1 MLKASFESSSTSEGT
16 VSKEEEIVVVMNEGV
31 DRVNENSCES
41 EENSLFNQSN
51 SLPTQSLSL
60 TQSNSLPTQSLS
72 LTQSNSLSIQS
83 QQETKPILLPQVFIQ
98 QAHPPCGLASSS
110 FGSYWQLVCTKKDKP
125 NPLHPTKF
133 IPSPKERIFQTKIME
148 ITIDNLKV

>member
-31 DRVNENSCES
+31 DRVNEKSCDS
-41 EENSLFNQSN
+41 EENRMSEMDSLSN
-51 SLPTQSLSL
+51 QSLSL
-60 TQSNSLPTQSLS
+60 N
-72 LTQSNSLSIQS
+72 QSNSLSIQS
-83 QQETKPILLPQVFIQ
+83 QQETKPIFLPQVFIQ

-125 NPLHPTKF
+125 NPLHPIKF

>member
-41 EENSLFNQSN
+41 ELNRMNELNSQSN
-51 SLPTQSLSL
+51 
-60 TQSNSLPTQSLS
+60 QSNSLPTQSLS

-133 IPSPKERIFQTKIME
+133 IPSPKERIFQTKIMD
-148 ITIDNLKV
+148 ITIDKLKV